1 MNKIHGGNIYEIARQ
16 YGKKPDKLIDFSASI
31 NPLGL
36 SKRAEKKIKANLSSI
51 VHYPDDEGFL
61 VKKVLAEYHGL
72 PEENFLIGAGS
83 TEFIYAFPQV
93 LKIRRALIVTPT
105 FSEYENA
112 LESFGGERIE
122 MHYFETTEEDGFE
135 INVGSL
141 ISALLLGYDALY
153 ICNPNNPTGVLTER
167 EDLLKILKIT
177 EREKIWFILDE
188 AFIDFVEKESLKKEA
203 ASSWRLIIMRSLT
216 KFFAL
221 PGLRIGYLISHPQ
234 IIAEFKRKREPW
246 RVNALAQIAAVESLQ
261 DKNYIQKTKELI
273 AQEKERLIQG
283 LRAIPGFIP
292 YPGKANF
299 LLVQIHP
306 HLYLT
311 AAELKEMLI
320 TEGILIRDCRS
331 FHHLGPFFFR
341 LAIRSP
347 RENNRLLKALQK
359 IQKKIILKENL

>member
-1 MNKIHGGNIYEIARQ
+1 MNRIHGGNIFEIARQ
-16 YGKKPDKLIDFSASI
+16 YGKNPDKLIDFSASI

-36 SKRAEKKIKANLSSI
+36 SKRAEKKMKTNLSSI
-51 VHYPDDEGFL
+51 IHYPDNESFL
-61 VKKVLAEYHGL
+61 IKKALAEYHGL

-122 MHYFETTEEDGFE
+122 MHYFETIEEDGFE
-135 INVGSL
+135 IDLGSL
-141 ISALLLGYDALY
+141 ISVLSCSYDVLY
-153 ICNPNNPTGVLTER
+153 LCNPNNPTGVLTER
-167 EDLLKILKIT
+167 EELLKILKVT
-177 EREKIWFILDE
+177 EAEKIWFILDE
-188 AFIDFVEKESLKKEA
+188 AFIDFVEKESFKKEVL
-203 ASSWRLIIMRSLT
+203 SSKRLIIMRSLT

-221 PGLRIGYLISHPQ
+221 PGLRVGYLISAPQ
-234 IIAEFKRKREPW
+234 LIQEFKEKREPW

-273 AQEKERLIQG
+273 EQEKERLIQE

-306 HLYLT
+306 RLCLT
-311 AAELKEMLI
+311 AGELQEMLI
-320 TEGILIRDCRS
+320 REGILIRDCRS

-341 LAIRSP
+341 VAIRSP
-347 RENNRLLKALQK
+347 RENKILLQALDK
-359 IQKKIILKENL
+359 IQKKIQK

>member
-1 MNKIHGGNIYEIARQ
+1 MDKIHGGNIYEIARQ
-16 YGKKPDKLIDFSASI
+16 YGKNPAKLIDFSASI

-36 SKRAEKKIKANLSSI
+36 SKRAEKKIKAHLSSI
-51 VHYPDDEGFL
+51 VHYPDDESFL
-61 VKKVLAEYHGL
+61 VKKALAEYHGL

-83 TEFIYAFPQV
+83 TEFIYAFPWV
-93 LKIRRALIVTPT
+93 LQIRRALIVTPT

-112 LESFGGERIE
+112 LESFGREKIE
-122 MHYFETTEEDGFE
+122 IHYFETTEEDGFE

-141 ISALLLGYDALY
+141 IAALSRGYDALY
-153 ICNPNNPTGVLTER
+153 LCNPNNPTGVLTER

-177 EREKIWFILDE
+177 EAEKIWFILDE
-188 AFIDFVEKESLKKEA
+188 AFIDFVEKESLKKEV
-203 ASSWRLIIMRSLT
+203 ASSWRLIIVRSLT

-221 PGLRIGYLISHPQ
+221 PGLRIGYLISQPQ
-234 IIAEFKRKREPW
+234 IIQEFKKKREPW

-261 DKNYIQKTKELI
+261 DNNYIQKTNEVI
-273 AQEKERLIQG
+273 AQERERLIQG

-306 HLYLT
+306 HLRLA
-311 AAELKEMLI
+311 AAELKELLI
-320 TEGILIRDCRS
+320 SEGILIRDGQS
-331 FHHLGPFFFR
+331 FHQLGPFFFR

-347 RENNRLLKALQK
+347 RENNRLLQALQK
-359 IQKKIILKENL
+359 IQKKIV